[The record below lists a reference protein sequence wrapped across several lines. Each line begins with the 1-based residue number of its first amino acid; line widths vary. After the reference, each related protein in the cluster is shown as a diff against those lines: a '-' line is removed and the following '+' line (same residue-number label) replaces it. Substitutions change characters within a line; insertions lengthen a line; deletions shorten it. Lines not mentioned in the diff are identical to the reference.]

1 MNPAHADK
9 PAGGAD
15 SAAAAA
21 LHRLFDERY
30 QWQLRE
36 FPEYAMSRGVYT
48 HADRVTDES
57 LAALERRERETQA
70 VLNQLG
76 AIDRAALDDADRVN
90 LELFD
95 RVLREQVDARRFRMY
110 LAPIDA
116 RSGPHQEVPQM
127 HERVRFA
134 SYADYDNYLQRLSAT
149 PRELGHLTERLRLGY
164 QEGRTPAAVA
174 LRGIEPQFE
183 SLIGGG
189 ALREIARPF
198 DNLPAG
204 VTEAQRAELKD
215 RFEKRVYPEL
225 CAAMRAFGEFLAK
238 EYLPNCRKTIA
249 AVDLPDGEA
258 FYAFELRRFTTT
270 DLTARQI
277 HGLGLRE
284 VARIRA
290 EMMQVIRKTD
300 FLALHPQHRDA
311 DDAPLFAAFI
321 AYLRSDPRFYCRT
334 EQDLLARYREICK
347 RIDAELPRLFRTLPR
362 LTYGVRK
369 IPDFMAPSQT
379 TAYYQHGDLDNA
391 EPGWFYAN
399 CYALDQRPTYEMV
412 ALALHEAV
420 PGHHFQIAL
429 AQEME
434 DTPEFR
440 KDAWFTAFGEG
451 WALYGERLGIE
462 MGLYADP
469 YDDFGRLLYEMWR
482 ACRLVVDPGMHA
494 LGWSRERAVQYMRDN
509 TALSEV
515 NINAEID
522 RYIAWPGQA
531 TAYKIGEL
539 RIRALREK
547 AQAALGERLDL
558 RRFHDRVLEAGTIPL
573 TLLEQRVEEWI
584 AGERAKS
591 GER

>member
-1 MNPAHADK
+1 MNSAHADR
-9 PAGGAD
+9 PADGAD

-48 HADRVTDES
+48 YADRVTDES
-57 LAALERRERETQA
+57 LAALERRDRETQA
-70 VLNQLG
+70 VLGALG
-76 AIDRAALDDADRVN
+76 AIDRAQLDDADRVN
-90 LELFD
+90 FDLFE
-95 RVLREQVDARRFRMY
+95 RLLREQVDARRFRMY

-134 SYADYDNYLQRLSAT
+134 SYEDYDNYLKRIRHT
-149 PRELGHLTERLRLGY
+149 PGEIRNLTERLRLGCR
-164 QEGRTPAAVA
+164 EGRTPPAVA

-183 SLIGGG
+183 SLIGAG
-189 ALREIARPF
+189 ALREIAKPF
-198 DNLPAG
+198 EKLPASI
-204 VTEAQRAELKD
+204 TEAQRAELTE
-215 RFEKRVYPEL
+215 RFEKHAYPEL
-225 CAAMRAFGEFLAK
+225 FAAMRAFGEFLTN
-238 EYLPNCRKTIA
+238 EYLPNCRQSIA
-249 AVDLPDGEA
+249 ATDLPDGEA

-270 DLTARQI
+270 DLTAREI
-277 HGLGLRE
+277 HELGLRE
-284 VARIRA
+284 VARIHA

-300 FLALHPQHRDA
+300 FLTLHPQHANAGDA
-311 DDAPLFAAFI
+311 ALFAAFI
-321 AYLRSDPRFYCRT
+321 AYLRTDPRFYCRS
-334 EQDLLARYREICK
+334 EQELLTRYREICK

-399 CYALDQRPTYEMV
+399 CYALDQRPTYEMI

-429 AQEME
+429 AQEIE
-434 DTPEFR
+434 HTPEFR

-494 LGWSRERAVQYMRDN
+494 LGWSRERAVQYLRDN

-547 AQAALGERLDL
+547 AEAALGARFNL
-558 RRFHDRVLEAGTIPL
+558 RAFHDRLLEVGTIPL
-573 TLLEQRVEEWI
+573 TLLEQRVEEWV
-584 AGERAKS
+584 AGERDKA
-591 GER
+591 GTR